1 MAVVV
6 TDIPLS
12 LALLGPRDD
21 LYINISL
28 TTILLIRRQHNPC
41 MGTVKPTHPTITSRY
56 DKYTNKLEY
65 DTGTI
70 IPLSTDEGG
79 EITNS
84 ERFTYLLIVQKHS
97 KSEIGGRPTKQ
108 TSEKGAS
115 DDLEVSDLYPWT
127 TIDGDIDGT

>member
-1 MAVVV
+1 MAVVA
-6 TDIPLS
+6 TDTPLS
-12 LALLGPRDD
+12 LALLGPRDA

-28 TTILLIRRQHNPC
+28 TTKLLVRRQQNHC

-56 DKYTNKLEY
+56 DKYNKLEY

-84 ERFTYLLIVQKHS
+84 E
-97 KSEIGGRPTKQ
+97 
-108 TSEKGAS
+108 
-115 DDLEVSDLYPWT
+115 DLRIYS
-127 TIDGDIDGT
+127 